1 MIIRVLML
9 VTALVLLCSLPA
21 TALILNLGEEEIIEA
36 GGLPISVDSYSVPSL
51 VDWNDDGLPDLL
63 VGEGGGLFQGRVR
76 VYLNDGAPSVPAF
89 THYSYVLADGQ
100 ELVVPGNG

>member
-1 MIIRVLML
+1 ML
-9 VTALVLLCSLPA
+9 VTALVLLSSLPA
-21 TALILNLGEEEIIEA
+21 TALILNLGEEEIVEA
-36 GGLPISVDSYSVPSL
+36 GGLPINVDAYSVPSL

-76 VYLNDGAPSVPAF
+76 VYLNDGAPAAPAF
-89 THYSYVLADGQ
+89 TDYFHVFAGGQ

>member
-1 MIIRVLML
+1 MILRILAL
-9 VTALVLLCSLPA
+9 VAAPVLLCSPPA
-21 TALILNLGEEEIIEA
+21 TALILNLGEEEIVEA
-36 GGLPISVDSYSVPSL
+36 GGLPIDVDAYSVPSL

-76 VYLNDGAPSVPAF
+76 VYLNDGAPSAPAF
-89 THYSYVLADGQ
+89 TDFFYVLADGQ

>member
-1 MIIRVLML
+1 MISRALL
-9 VTALVLLCSLPA
+9 LTAALALLCTTPA
-21 TALILNLGEEEIIEA
+21 AALILNLGVEEVIEA

-76 VYLNDGAPSVPAF
+76 VYLNEGIAGAPAF
-89 THYSYVLADGQ
+89 TAYFHVLSDGQ